1 MRSNVIFRW
10 IFGFCFY
17 LWANK
22 NKREKNSNDPIY
34 MFEHEFER
42 DLSKASNAAKYCCWT
57 RSRFVL
63 VTEHKLTAFSNEKKF
78 WLYVRELLPAMG
90 YLYERAISDDLS
102 MSQCRSQNI
111 YDMHPTVL
119 FWGQITNISAHDRHL
134 IIPSALW
141 FRRVL
146 AAHNAYCCD
155 AASVIVP
162 TPMQNS
168 KHTSNSPNRWQIE
181 QKKTIS

>member
-1 MRSNVIFRW
+1 MWFFVGYLVFVFIYEQIKISEKKTPMIQFTCSNT
-10 IFGFCFY
+10 
-17 LWANK
+17 
-22 NKREKNSNDPIY
+22 NSSAIY
-34 MFEHEFER
+34 PKPAMLR
-42 DLSKASNAAKYCCWT
+42 NIVAG
-57 RSRFVL
+57 L
-63 VTEHKLTAFSNEKKF
+63 VRVSFWWQTFSNEKKF

-102 MSQCRSQNI
+102 MSQCRSQSI

-181 QKKTIS
+181 QKNTIS